1 VQLQK
6 QRFNQFLIWENLLEE
21 LMEDP
26 LEETVFHM
34 KQLERMIITME
45 WRAAMQEL
53 PRNQRPIHSAG
64 DLPN

>member
-1 VQLQK
+1 LQK
-6 QRFNQFLIWENLLEE
+6 KFNQFLIWETLLEE

-53 PRNQRPIHSAG
+53 PPSQRPTRSLE
-64 DLPN
+64 DSLN

>member
-6 QRFNQFLIWENLLEE
+6 RFNQFLIWENLLTE

-53 PRNQRPIHSAG
+53 RPNQRPTRSLE

>member
-6 QRFNQFLIWENLLEE
+6 RFNQFLIWENLLEE
-21 LMEDP
+21 MLEDP
-26 LEETVFHM
+26 LEEETFHM

-53 PRNQRPIHSAG
+53 RPNQRPTHSAG

>member
-1 VQLQK
+1 MQ
-6 QRFNQFLIWENLLEE
+6 ENLLEE

-45 WRAAMQEL
+45 WRAAMQDL
-53 PRNQRPIHSAG
+53 PRNQRPTRSLE
-64 DLPN
+64 DLLN

>member
-1 VQLQK
+1 LQK
-6 QRFNQFLIWENLLEE
+6 RFNQFLIWENLLEE
-21 LMEDP
+21 LMEEP

-34 KQLERMIITME
+34 KQLERMVITME

-53 PRNQRPIHSAG
+53 QPSQRPTRSLE

>member
-1 VQLQK
+1 LEK
-6 QRFNQFLIWENLLEE
+6 RFNQFLIWENLLEE
-21 LMEDP
+21 LMEEP

-53 PRNQRPIHSAG
+53 PRSQRPTHSAG